1 MAEIISISNQ
11 KGGCGKTT
19 TAVNL
24 SAALALTGKKVLLI
38 DLDPQGSASLTFGIN
53 IEDILISMTDVL
65 LDEDLDF
72 EYNIFKKGNI
82 HIAPATL
89 SLHRAELE
97 MMDMDRHE
105 ERLKRKLDKI
115 QHRYDY
121 VIIDCPPRMGILV
134 SNALAASRWI
144 IVPVDVGFYSLVGL
158 RQILKK
164 IEEIRVFNGELQIM
178 GFLIVRYDHRNML
191 SRQVQDKLKHS
202 FPDNTFDTCIRPNIR
217 LAESP
222 SYQKTIFEYDKSS
235 HGAED
240 YYRMAKEVIAWQG

>member
-1 MAEIISISNQ
+1 MAEIISIANQ

-24 SAALALTGKKVLLI
+24 SAALALAGKKVLLI

-53 IEDILISMTDVL
+53 IEDIVISMTDVL
-65 LDEDLDF
+65 LDDDVAF

-82 HIAPATL
+82 HIAPSTM

-105 ERLKRKLDKI
+105 ERLKRKLDQIK
-115 QHRYDY
+115 HHYDY
-121 VIIDCPPRMGILV
+121 VIIDCPPRMGMLV
-134 SNALAASRWI
+134 SNALVASRWI
-144 IVPVDVGFYSLVGL
+144 IIPVDVGFYSLVGL
-158 RQILKK
+158 RQVLKK
-164 IEEIRVFNGELQIM
+164 IEEIGEFNRKLEIM
-178 GFLIVRYDHRNML
+178 AFLVVKYDHRNTL
-191 SRQVQDKLKHS
+191 SRQVREKLADS
-202 FPDNTFDTCIRPNIR
+202 FPDKTFDVCIRPNIR

-222 SYQKTIFEYDKSS
+222 SYQKTIFEYDKRS

-240 YYRMAKEVIAWQG
+240 YYRMAKEVIAWPG

>member
-65 LDEDLDF
+65 LDDELDF

-89 SLHRAELE
+89 SLHNAELE

-164 IEEIRVFNGELQIM
+164 IEEISVFNKELQIM
-178 GFLIVRYDHRNML
+178 GFLIVRYDHRNIL

-202 FPDNTFDTCIRPNIR
+202 FPDNTFDVCIRPNIR

-222 SYQKTIFEYDKSS
+222 SYQKTIFEYDKRS

-240 YYRMAKEVIAWQG
+240 YYRMAKEVIAWPR